1 MYITLDFAVNWT
13 SHIVLQTLG
22 LSTPS
27 NPPKLTVTP
36 KPESVLSKPCN
47 MEGRRLALIHSH
59 LTAEPAK
66 HTWFKPLGWGYKDTE
81 FRLRNGVVE
90 ITGSRYLYSGKTL
103 PGFKAWAEAMVSVD
117 FSAMSPV
124 QSGMQVDPPVVN
136 EEFNRCAA
144 TICGEVVIEDTD
156 RVFHSH
162 GHTLQ
167 ELFAVRYGKLPRVV
181 DVVVYPS
188 THKQVEEIVQLAVRL
203 NVVIIPYGGGT
214 NVTQALQVFGES
226 RSICSLDLSNM
237 KKVLEVNKHNY
248 TALVQAGIR
257 GIDLEEQLSKYGLCC
272 GHEPD
277 SHEFSTLGGWISTRA
292 SGMKKNVYGN
302 IEDIVLQSTIV
313 TPIGTV
319 ERPACPRGS
328 IGPDLNHLIFG
339 HEGTLGV
346 ITQAIIRVR
355 PKPESVEYDSIL
367 FPDFE
372 LGIQFMHS
380 CAVAGLRPASIRLVD
395 NQQFQFAMA
404 LKPAEGG
411 LKAFMDHV
419 KKWFVLHVKGFQ
431 PTQMCVCTLLFEG
444 SKEIVA
450 LQMMQIRELAG
461 QHKGLIAGREN
472 GMRGYFLTY
481 MIAYIRDFGMDYY
494 LVGESFETS
503 VPWDKVSLL
512 TTSVKKCIEDSCT
525 RKGVKGK
532 VLVSSRI
539 SQIYDTGACVY
550 IYFAFTYKG
559 LERPAEVYTEIE
571 SEARVEIMRCGGSL
585 SHHHGVGKLRKS
597 FLSQA
602 VGSAGVAALKT
613 IKAHFDPTNIFACGN
628 LV

>member
-1 MYITLDFAVNWT
+1 
-13 SHIVLQTLG
+13 
-22 LSTPS
+22 
-27 NPPKLTVTP
+27 
-36 KPESVLSKPCN
+36 
-47 MEGRRLALIHSH
+47 MEGRRLALIQRH

-90 ITGSRYLYSGKTL
+90 ITGNRYLYSGKTL
-103 PGFKAWAEAMVSVD
+103 PAFKAWAETMVSID
-117 FSAMSPV
+117 FSATSPV
-124 QSGMQVDPPVVN
+124 QSRMPVDPAVVN
-136 EEFNRCAA
+136 DEFNRAA
-144 TICGEVVIEDTD
+144 AAICGEITVDETD

-188 THKQVEEIVQLAVRL
+188 THQQVEQIVQLAVQL
-203 NVVIIPYGGGT
+203 NVVVIPYGGGT
-214 NVTQALQVFGES
+214 NVTQALQVFEEK
-226 RSICSLDLSNM
+226 RSICSLDLSRMN
-237 KKVLEVNKHNY
+237 KVLEVNKHNF

-257 GIDLEEQLSKYGLCC
+257 GIELEEQLSKQGLCC

-302 IEDIVLQSTIV
+302 IEDIVLSSTIV
-313 TPIGTV
+313 TPIGTY
-319 ERPACPRGS
+319 ERPAYPRTS
-328 IGPDLNHLIFG
+328 TGPDLNHVIFG

-346 ITQAIIRVR
+346 ITQALIRVR
-355 PKPESVEYDSIL
+355 PLPESIEYDSIL
-367 FPDFE
+367 FPNFE
-372 LGIQFMHS
+372 VGTDFMHS

-395 NQQFQFAMA
+395 NQQFLFAMA

-411 LKAFMDHV
+411 LKAFIDHV

-431 PTQMCVCTLLFEG
+431 PDQMCVCTLLFEG
-444 SKEIVA
+444 SRENVA

-461 QHKGLIAGREN
+461 RHKGLVAGREN

-503 VPWDKVSLL
+503 VPWDKVKSLVVN
-512 TTSVKKCIEDSCT
+512 VKKCLEASCLQH
-525 RKGVKGK
+525 GIKGK

-550 IYFAFTYKG
+550 IYFAYAYKG
-559 LERPAEVYTEIE
+559 LQRPAEVYTEIE

-585 SHHHGVGKLRKS
+585 SHHHGVGKLRKG
-597 FLSQA
+597 FLTQA
-602 VGSAGVAALKT
+602 VGAAGVAAFKT